1 MKTGAEGTAFWYR
14 LVASI
19 SVRHHSCVL
28 DIRRQWILNVVLV
41 YEIGEDGKS
50 ERTWKSYLAQVQRMY
65 KVHEKGG
72 KPTKYTDPVT

>member
-1 MKTGAEGTAFWYR
+1 
-14 LVASI
+14 
-19 SVRHHSCVL
+19 
-28 DIRRQWILNVVLV
+28 VVLV

-50 ERTWKSYLAQVQRMY
+50 ERTWKWYLAQLQRMY